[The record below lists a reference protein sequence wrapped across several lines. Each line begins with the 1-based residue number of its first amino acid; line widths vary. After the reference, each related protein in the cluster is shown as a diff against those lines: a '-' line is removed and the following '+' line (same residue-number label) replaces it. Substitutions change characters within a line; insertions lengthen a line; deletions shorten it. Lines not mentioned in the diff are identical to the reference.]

1 MNLFDIVNNSFFI
14 PLSGKNKEIYAA
26 VIILLWDIC
35 KDSPTYSSDEDFL
48 ISEIESYFWGI
59 NIDDYEEDDTE
70 ESIYTDGLDKIPRK
84 LAKKYIDRLIKYGW
98 LDERSGGYESGIAL
112 SFNAVSISIVS
123 AFKNILNPKLI
134 TYKGKLFKVSSL
146 LDEIDK
152 QSTPYETVLR
162 EVYDDMNNLNNSLRN
177 LGASIATYIDT
188 LTKNKTPQEV
198 LDLFNEYEDKVVVA
212 SYHRFKTSD
221 NLFNYKSNILDQLD
235 YCRDMG
241 LYKLTEDC
249 ANVEKV
255 DYDKAQLL
263 VMTMIGDIENA
274 VNNMSDI
281 MREIDKQHIL
291 YRGRAVQRAQ
301 FLLIT
306 DSSIKGKIN
315 SLLKYYSLTVTD
327 EQDLFGEDDSIVSN
341 CIDITPQAGF
351 SRDFITGPIIPKK
364 PTPIE
369 PISLSKP
376 ISEKDLLEEQ
386 AKLLQYVQN
395 AMTTENVNIFA
406 EKVLD
411 HSDTASASSISDN
424 YPNDFAKVIGLHTY
438 SETSESRYKFEPLGK
453 TTEKCG
459 YEFEDFLIRKK
470 V

>member
-1 MNLFDIVNNSFFI
+1 M
-14 PLSGKNKEIYAA
+14 
-26 VIILLWDIC
+26 C
-35 KDSPTYSSDEDFL
+35 KDSPTYSSDKEFL

-59 NIDDYEEDDTE
+59 NIDNYEEDDTE
-70 ESIYTDGLDKIPRK
+70 DSIYSDGLDKVPRK

-98 LDERSGGYESGIAL
+98 LDERIDGYQSDTML
-112 SFNAVSISIVS
+112 SFNAVSIAISGT
-123 AFKNILNPKLI
+123 FKNILNPRLI

-146 LDEIDK
+146 LNEIDK

-177 LGASIATYIDT
+177 LGASIATYIDN

-221 NLFNYKSNILDQLD
+221 NLFNYKSNILEQLD

-241 LYKLTEDC
+241 LYKLAEDC
-249 ANVEKV
+249 ANVEKI
-255 DYDKAQLL
+255 DYDKARLL
-263 VMTMIGDIENA
+263 VMTMIDDIENA
-274 VNNMSDI
+274 VKNMSDI

-291 YRGRAVQRAQ
+291 YRSRAVQRAQ
-301 FLLIT
+301 FLLIN

-315 SLLKYYSLTVTD
+315 SLLKYYSLTISN
-327 EQDLFGEDDSIVSN
+327 EQDLFNDDDSIVSC
-341 CIDITPQAGF
+341 CINITPQAGF
-351 SRDFITGPIIPKK
+351 SREFISEPIIPKK

-369 PISLSKP
+369 PIPLSNP
-376 ISEKDLLEEQ
+376 ISEKELLEEQ

-395 AMTTENVNIFA
+395 ATTIENINIFA
-406 EKVLD
+406 QKALEN
-411 HSDTASASSISDN
+411 SEASSASAIAEK
-424 YPNDFAKVIGLHTY
+424 YPTDFAKIICMHTY
-438 SETSESRYKFEPLGK
+438 SEASESRYVFEPLGK
-453 TTEKCG
+453 KIKKCG
-459 YEFEDFLIRKK
+459 YEFEDYMIRKK